1 MTLLCEKM
9 KYKATVQQYIFVE
22 IFFQLCCEARIDYS
36 LNFRLQNETLCEQ
49 LLIASL
55 EINMWKFSDLPT
67 DKQTATLLTAMP
79 CTVSVTDV
87 SKISK
92 EFLKDIQQKMSR
104 LAYMCEV
111 EYDSIELCKAMNS
124 LYNMW
129 KSSPLEEIG
138 NDTLVRI
145 KNAKEKVLTDED
157 VEIVIDFFL
166 EMYIDQLYRFIQ
178 TSCFK

>member
-1 MTLLCEKM
+1 
-9 KYKATVQQYIFVE
+9 
-22 IFFQLCCEARIDYS
+22 
-36 LNFRLQNETLCEQ
+36 
-49 LLIASL
+49 
-55 EINMWKFSDLPT
+55 MWKFSDLPT
-67 DKQTATLLTAMP
+67 DKQ
-79 CTVSVTDV
+79 
-87 SKISK
+87 

-129 KSSPLEEIG
+129 KSSPLEEIE

>member
-1 MTLLCEKM
+1 MPCIKWYEKIS
-9 KYKATVQQYIFVE
+9 K
-22 IFFQLCCEARIDYS
+22 
-36 LNFRLQNETLCEQ
+36 ETLCEQ

-79 CTVSVTDV
+79 CTVNVTDV

-92 EFLKDIQQKMSR
+92 ISSIFVKCLEYHAEIGATNEFLNDIQRKMSR

-111 EYDSIELCKAMNS
+111 EYDDIELCKAMNS

-129 KSSPLEEIG
+129 KSNPLEEIE
-138 NDTLVRI
+138 NDTLVYI
-145 KNAKEKVLTDED
+145 KSAKEKVLTDED
-157 VEIVIDFFL
+157 VEIVIDFLL
-166 EMYIDQLYRFIQ
+166 EMYIDQLDRFIQ
-178 TSCFK
+178 TSCSK

>member
-1 MTLLCEKM
+1 M